1 MTFAGSQD
9 GGRTLRRA
17 GPQYAS
23 PSRRVPRYYWQQ
35 SSRHARNS
43 GRVVNDDGSLRS
55 ALDSLFRTVGLQT
68 CSYGSVQ
75 DFLEGKPAD
84 SPGCVVLDVRLPG
97 MSGLEFQEKL
107 ADLGNPLPVVQI
119 TGHGD
124 VPMSVK
130 AMKHGAID
138 FLLKP
143 FRDQDIQV
151 V

>member
-1 MTFAGSQD
+1 M
-9 GGRTLRRA
+9 
-17 GPQYAS
+17 
-23 PSRRVPRYYWQQ
+23 
-35 SSRHARNS
+35 
-43 GRVVNDDGSLRS
+43 
-55 ALDSLFRTVGLQT
+55 
-68 CSYGSVQ
+68 
-75 DFLEGKPAD
+75 
-84 SPGCVVLDVRLPG
+84 LDVRLPG